1 MKKMLLILVSTL
13 LLGVCAA
20 HAAEPTALDDLA
32 GVFMTGSFSSAA
44 QAAADPEYRDIRLHM
59 APIWL
64 DRTDGRWLYVEQA
77 AAGSLDKPYRQRVY
91 HVTGPTDGAFRSEV
105 FTMAA
110 PLRFAGAWAKPELL
124 GTLTP
129 DSLALRDGCVV
140 ILKQDEA
147 GSFTGSTVGH
157 DCASDLRG
165 AVYAT
170 STVTITLECL
180 TSWDQGFAADGTQ
193 VWGATK
199 GPYVFDRLAA
209 SADSV
214 AAGR

>member
-1 MKKMLLILVSTL
+1 MKKMLLILASAL
-13 LLGVCAA
+13 LLGASPAVAS
-20 HAAEPTALDDLA
+20 ELTPLDVLA
-32 GVFMTGSFSSAA
+32 GGFMTGSFSSAA

-77 AAGSLDKPYRQRVY
+77 AATSPDKPYRQRVY
-91 HVTGPTDGAFRSEV
+91 RVTAIGAWEFRSEV
-105 FTMAA
+105 FTMAS

-129 DSLALRDGCVV
+129 DSLALRDGCGV

-147 GSFTGSTVGH
+147 GGFTGSTVGH

-165 AVYAT
+165 AAYAT
-170 STVTITLECL
+170 SAVAITLERL

-199 GPYVFDRLAA
+199 GPYVFDRVAA
-209 SADSV
+209 GADSV

>member
-1 MKKMLLILVSTL
+1 MPVTAL
-13 LLGVCAA
+13 LLFAA
-20 HAAEPTALDDLA
+20 AGHAAEPALLDVLA
-32 GVFMTGSFSSAA
+32 GSFMTGSFSSAA
-44 QAAADPEYRDIRLHM
+44 QAAADPEYRDISLHM

-105 FTMAA
+105 LTMAS
-110 PLRFAGAWAKPELL
+110 PLRFAGAWAKPEML
-124 GTLTP
+124 GALSP
-129 DSLALRDGCVV
+129 DSLSLRDGCAV

-147 GSFTGSTVGH
+147 GGFTGSTVGH

-165 AVYAT
+165 AAYAT
-170 STVTITLECL
+170 STVTITLERL

-209 SADSV
+209 GADSV